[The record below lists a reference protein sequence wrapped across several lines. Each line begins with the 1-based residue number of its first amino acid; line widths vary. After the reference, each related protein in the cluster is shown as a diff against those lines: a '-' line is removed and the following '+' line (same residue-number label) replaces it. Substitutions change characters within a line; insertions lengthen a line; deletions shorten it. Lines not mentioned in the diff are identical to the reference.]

1 MSDPERTVLVSE
13 TDGPFL
19 TAALFCERVLE
30 EKDGVTSIIR
40 IVDRIVTQATG
51 VDPPERM
58 PPLQAM
64 LTLVVSLKSGFAKGS
79 YSVTIQGTTPTGRS
93 LAPVALPVLLEG
105 DDRGVGLVGVLNL
118 QLEEDGLYWFDVR
131 FERRLLSR
139 IPLRVVYQRVQFGGA
154 PGSV

>member
-118 QLEEDGLYWFDVR
+118 F
-131 FERRLLSR
+131 
-139 IPLRVVYQRVQFGGA
+139 
-154 PGSV
+154 